1 MHTQRVLGPLPAFL
15 GKGLGTRLSTEI
27 YLIHCSLTNIS
38 CCNATVYSLWQM
50 NPLVYKNLRIVET
63 VSTNPLTFSVFHVG
77 ISQIFVQPDLKW
89 TVGLVSKFSCC
100 PVLGVWSP
108 AYLASCMKKLNDSS
122 NYWSINPQ
130 VTFNVLI
137 TVFESLFL
145 PYHPPAKVI
154 TIDTGLP
161 RLTWCHSSTV
171 ELTVTDLDLAPVLG
185 LLVSSCTFHS
195 THWGLQ

>member
-77 ISQIFVQPDLKW
+77 ISQIFVQPDLK
-89 TVGLVSKFSCC
+89 
-100 PVLGVWSP
+100 
-108 AYLASCMKKLNDSS
+108 
-122 NYWSINPQ
+122 
-130 VTFNVLI
+130 
-137 TVFESLFL
+137 
-145 PYHPPAKVI
+145 
-154 TIDTGLP
+154 
-161 RLTWCHSSTV
+161 
-171 ELTVTDLDLAPVLG
+171 
-185 LLVSSCTFHS
+185 
-195 THWGLQ
+195 